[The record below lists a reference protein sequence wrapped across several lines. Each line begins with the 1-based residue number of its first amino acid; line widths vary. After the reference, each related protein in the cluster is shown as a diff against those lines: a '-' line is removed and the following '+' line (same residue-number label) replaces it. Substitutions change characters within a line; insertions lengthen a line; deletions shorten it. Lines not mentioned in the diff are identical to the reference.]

1 MKHTTRKVLALLLAL
16 TMVIGMVPL
25 AVLTIGALEDQSVPF
40 VPVENGESAPDFT
53 LDIRVCEPTLS
64 LKNGS
69 GVLNFW
75 TAVSKAG
82 YDEIADALAYGAMGD
97 ATLTL
102 GTLIA
107 TQSDY
112 IEMNGE
118 LTHATAGTNAED
130 IVFDMIFDAA
140 GDPVW
145 YKEDADGFG
154 YIVASKVIAASDRAT
169 DYVAVGYAKLTID
182 GKVYYAYAS
191 NANETEIFSLYELA
205 IRTLNDVSD
214 ERDDDHKFQ
223 IGNELYAANTVKQ
236 RKDMLPFITNVI
248 EVKTT
253 GDAINNVP
261 AAIELV
267 TYDKYNP
274 IYDPAVTVESIDQA
288 AAGDVLW
295 EQLLGMMIN
304 TNGCEP
310 DEIDVIYKV
319 IVDAAAGA
327 SLEDLNL
334 VLDGIKVDASLVEV
348 EGEKCYLFGFANY
361 VG

>member
-1 MKHTTRKVLALLLAL
+1 MKHTTRKILALLLVL

-40 VPVENGESAPDFT
+40 VPVENGVSAPDFT

-64 LKNGS
+64 LKDGS

-82 YDEIADALAYGAMGD
+82 YDEIVDAIAYGAMGD
-97 ATLTL
+97 VTLTF

-107 TQSDY
+107 TQNDY
-112 IEMNGE
+112 IALNGE

-130 IVFDMIFDAA
+130 VAFDMIFDAD

-154 YIVASKVIAASDRAT
+154 YIVASKVIAAGDHAT
-169 DYVAVGYAKLTID
+169 DYIAVGYAKLTIN

-191 NANETEIFSLYELA
+191 NANETGTSLYELA
-205 IRTLNDVSD
+205 IRALNDVSD

-223 IGNELYAANTVKQ
+223 IANDLYAANTVKQ
-236 RKDMLPFITNVI
+236 RKAMLSFITNVI
-248 EVKTT
+248 EVKTA
-253 GDAINNVP
+253 GDATNNVP
-261 AAIELV
+261 VEIELV

-274 IYDPAVTVESIDQA
+274 IYDPAVTVEIRKIS
-288 AAGDVLW
+288 GDDAKW
-295 EQLLGMMIN
+295 EQLLGQAN
-304 TNGCEP
+304 TNGFEP
-310 DEIDVIYKV
+310 DEIDVIYAI
-319 IVDAAAGA
+319 IVDAATGA

-334 VLDGIKVDASLVEV
+334 VLDGIKIDVSLVEV
-348 EGEKCYLFGFANY
+348 EGENCYLFGFANY
-361 VG
+361 AG

>member
-1 MKHTTRKVLALLLAL
+1 
-16 TMVIGMVPL
+16 
-25 AVLTIGALEDQSVPF
+25 
-40 VPVENGESAPDFT
+40 
-53 LDIRVCEPTLS
+53 
-64 LKNGS
+64 
-69 GVLNFW
+69 
-75 TAVSKAG
+75 
-82 YDEIADALAYGAMGD
+82 MGD
-97 ATLTL
+97 ATLTF

-182 GKVYYAYAS
+182 GNVYYAYAS
-191 NANETEIFSLYELA
+191 NANETGISLYELA
-205 IRTLNDVSD
+205 IRALNDISD

-236 RKDMLPFITNVI
+236 RKAMQSFITNVI

-261 AAIELV
+261 VAIELV
-267 TYDKYNP
+267 TYDTYNP
-274 IYDPAVTVESIDQA
+274 IYDPAVTVDIQPIDQA
-288 AAGDVLW
+288 TAGDVLW
-295 EQLLGMMIN
+295 AQLLGMAN
-304 TNGCEP
+304 TNGYEP
-310 DEIDVIYKV
+310 DEIDVIYAV